1 MLLSSC
7 HNFLK
12 SGEVRDEIEAAIS
25 YANATTYPISV
36 DYNGNT
42 GVVKSP
48 AGGEVSKKVSDTF
61 PIRFD
66 PFADYEF
73 LYWTIIDKQTNK
85 EFKNGEYLQ
94 LESITEAETTCT
106 FVKAPEPNMTL
117 CLIPVLAAR
126 PKILSYS
133 PTLSEDMT
141 LKDTP
146 IQVIFD
152 HDMDEES
159 IYYTEEEL
167 TALMAELGITSKE
180 DSKLL
185 RTTMK
190 GVEHYNGYIKDNQV
204 FYKSISITN
213 NLTGEN
219 LNNCFV
225 GPVFETNRILAMY
238 VNMSNLPQNYD
249 QILIT
254 MDKNFFYKEKIK
266 DSDNEKPITLSES
279 KKWIYQADSKSDTT
293 RPEVLSCE
301 FKIASGAN
309 EGKSFVLEMPSPND
323 INSSPNNILTS
334 GNKIHLTLKAKD
346 KGCGVAPTFKILL
359 ARTFDVDYNW
369 VSMMNDYTIQF
380 DYVSM
385 QNALFD
391 NTIDFAE
398 LCGSELEDGIYMILV
413 EIKDRGG
420 RNLQYMPT
428 QSLLGFP
435 FIKDTTPP
443 KEDIRFFA
451 HFNEDSA
458 SISLI
463 TPRDVEY
470 VEIWNNATPET
481 VYKMPVSKTW
491 CNKDVNIIPSAAS
504 HTFSMRL
511 VDIAGNKSGVIQRTV
526 SAKNAKPGFSYVEG
540 ITSTKAMA
548 HSGLFISGRTIEIPD
563 LCVSDHEVTQKEYEQ
578 YMTYYGVEKTGD
590 GQGQSNA
597 ETPYKVSD
605 AYGKGDNYPVYYVS
619 WYEAVVYC
627 NLRSVAEGY
636 TPAYYLTID
645 GEQVTDVNMWIAL
658 VGENTTDIKK
668 NVNKYYVDNV
678 AGNDTLNKI
687 QFDETAD
694 GYRLPTEVEWEY
706 LAREANASIYDHSK
720 DENGYNH
727 EVYSGSW
734 DFEEVAWV
742 SGLDEDRNLIDHTHE
757 VKGKK
762 ANILGIFDM
771 TGNVNEWCYD
781 WFIDSNNSENSIKI
795 TTATPSTGPA
805 ESPYDRR
812 AYRGGGWIPYGSSYL
827 DVTSRVHQMA
837 DAFPSSR
844 INDLGFRVVRKA
856 SED

>member
-1 MLLSSC
+1 MKNKNDIPATRSTVFALDESIGLLRENFVFNSSLGSKELFHSNLLGMLLLQEDSCNPLLQNVAQALMKFFAPQKSEESPSKVFRVISVFREFHKFDLFIAYIDEKSYEQIKKLEHGKIILDSLRDSS
-7 HNFLK
+7 
-12 SGEVRDEIEAAIS
+12 DAIS
-25 YANATTYPISV
+25 LN
-36 DYNGNT
+36 DC
-42 GVVKSP
+42 
-48 AGGEVSKKVSDTF
+48 
-61 PIRFD
+61 
-66 PFADYEF
+66 
-73 LYWTIIDKQTNK
+73 K
-85 EFKNGEYLQ
+85 ECEEYQDWL
-94 LESITEAETTCT
+94 SAI
-106 FVKAPEPNMTL
+106 
-117 CLIPVLAAR
+117 
-126 PKILSYS
+126 KILHDNCRFVIVENKFKSL
-133 PTLSEDMT
+133 PDNVQLSEYWGKV
-141 LKDTP
+141 LRKTP
-146 IQVIFD
+146 YIHAGKKSVKCHLENTTF
-152 HDMDEES
+152 
-159 IYYTEEEL
+159 YLL
-167 TALMAELGITSKE
+167 T
-180 DSKLL
+180 
-185 RTTMK
+185 
-190 GVEHYNGYIKDNQV
+190 VNY
-204 FYKSISITN
+204 
-213 NLTGEN
+213 
-219 LNNCFV
+219 
-225 GPVFETNRILAMY
+225 PV
-238 VNMSNLPQNYD
+238 
-249 QILIT
+249 
-254 MDKNFFYKEKIK
+254 K
-266 DSDNEKPITLSES
+266 
-279 KKWIYQADSKSDTT
+279 
-293 RPEVLSCE
+293 
-301 FKIASGAN
+301 
-309 EGKSFVLEMPSPND
+309 
-323 INSSPNNILTS
+323 
-334 GNKIHLTLKAKD
+334 TLKAKD
-346 KGCGVAPTFKILL
+346 KGCGVAPTFKIQLL
-359 ARTFDVDYNW
+359 RAGDGDYNW
-369 VSMMNDYTIQF
+369 VSMMNPHDYTIQF

-420 RNLQYMPT
+420 RNLQYMPN

-504 HTFSMRL
+504 HTFCMRL

-526 SAKNAKPGFSYVEG
+526 SARNAKPGFSYVEG
-540 ITSTKAMA
+540 ITSTKDMA
-548 HSGLFISGRTIEIPD
+548 HSGLFINGRTIEIPN
-563 LCVSDHEVTQKEYEQ
+563 LCVCDHEVTQGEYEQ

-706 LAREANASIYDHSK
+706 IAREANASIYDYSK
-720 DENGYNH
+720 DENGYTH

-742 SGLDEDRNLIDHTHE
+742 SGLDEDRHLIDHTHE

-856 SED
+856 SAD